1 MEVQQT
7 AESGEAQ
14 LRLQQR
20 ALNDQ
25 LHRRHRDLESEY
37 ALKTQELKTTRRRYS
52 EQFRSLLHQHQQ
64 IGTALATALNLPGQL
79 LEQALRLQ
87 TGGPAGDTDR
97 RQQAISQVRK
107 LLDVRGTELLRFI
120 IRYDELQKHVS
131 VWKMHLLDNG
141 QAMLT
146 DGQLT
151 QRVSFETPDEF
162 AALCFEA
169 SKAFEEPRPLVLI
182 LMTYGDT
189 QTGFRRSATDG
200 LPLLMHRLR
209 DDAGGTRWFDFS
221 LMGFRPDGPLLDPET
236 TREQ

>member
-107 LLDVRGTELLRFI
+107 LLDARGTELLRFI

-131 VWKMHLLDNG
+131 VWKMHLLDG
-141 QAMLT
+141 
-146 DGQLT
+146 
-151 QRVSFETPDEF
+151 
-162 AALCFEA
+162 
-169 SKAFEEPRPLVLI
+169 
-182 LMTYGDT
+182 Y
-189 QTGFRRSATDG
+189 
-200 LPLLMHRLR
+200 R
-209 DDAGGTRWFDFS
+209 DHSHFQVPFHVGC
-221 LMGFRPDGPLLDPET
+221 
-236 TREQ
+236 QC